1 MYIMKY
7 IEDLGEEKMT
17 KEDKIKAYDDCIEI
31 INAKLELHGETLS
44 LNTVSIMKDMIERI
58 KALKKMLND

>member
-44 LNTVSIMKDMIERI
+44 LNTVSI
-58 KALKKMLND
+58 LND